1 MKVKEFIQ
9 KVNEGNF
16 NALFY
21 IDQIEGD
28 YELVEEHINLD
39 EHRWYSTATDIYKL
53 EDGFVGVRGLFQ
65 MFSELSIPS
74 DFNIICEAFEMK
86 AVPSVTYIRK

>member
-1 MKVKEFIQ
+1 MKVKDFIQ
-9 KVNEGNF
+9 AVNEGQYNC
-16 NALFY
+16 LFKV
-21 IDQIEGD
+21 DQIEGD
-28 YELVEEHINLD
+28 YVQVVSHQNLI
-39 EHRWYSTATDIYKL
+39 EYRWYSTATDVYKL